1 VELFSTSSLLEASW
15 CFFVN
20 CIIIIVSAAPSI
32 VQIVSSVQACF
43 LHCCYSL
50 NLVRLTVTNSFI
62 LLSLL
67 LELLSLPFLRRLIQ
81 QFVPSSLP
89 CSWFCPIVLL
99 FVDWEPH
106 PIGHISPQY
115 ILACDHPIGHAHGHT
130 WHFQLVWFL
139 FCWVWVTGGMNFR
152 WSLGLVW
159 IGLDI
164 VVSFSG
170 CLIPCVASCF
180 LYFWVQGGL
189 SFEPIYWPF
198 VGGLVGTISNFPLDT
213 GLLQF
218 FQLTQA
224 PVKGSGL
231 WLPSGQRWAIKA
243 VKGFVLACSPQPW
256 VPKCTQLQKPDLC
269 RCIYLGLVWHTN
281 EISKVKGD
289 CFGRDSNL
297 LLHPWFASNA

>member
-1 VELFSTSSLLEASW
+1 
-15 CFFVN
+15 
-20 CIIIIVSAAPSI
+20 
-32 VQIVSSVQACF
+32 
-43 LHCCYSL
+43 
-50 NLVRLTVTNSFI
+50 
-62 LLSLL
+62 
-67 LELLSLPFLRRLIQ
+67 
-81 QFVPSSLP
+81 
-89 CSWFCPIVLL
+89 
-99 FVDWEPH
+99 
-106 PIGHISPQY
+106 
-115 ILACDHPIGHAHGHT
+115 
-130 WHFQLVWFL
+130 
-139 FCWVWVTGGMNFR
+139 MNFR

-231 WLPSGQRWAIKA
+231 
-243 VKGFVLACSPQPW
+243 
-256 VPKCTQLQKPDLC
+256 
-269 RCIYLGLVWHTN
+269 
-281 EISKVKGD
+281 
-289 CFGRDSNL
+289 
-297 LLHPWFASNA
+297 